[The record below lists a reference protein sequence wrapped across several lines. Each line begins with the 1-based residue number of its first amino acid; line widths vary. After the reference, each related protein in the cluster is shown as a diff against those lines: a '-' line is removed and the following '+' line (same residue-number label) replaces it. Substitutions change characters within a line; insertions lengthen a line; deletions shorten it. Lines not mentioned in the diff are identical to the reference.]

1 MLECLGSV
9 LLACVL
15 AFAFGAYFYALIAKR
30 PKNTQQFIVRN
41 DELYEYDS
49 ESRRYYP
56 WKSSVPKQ

>member
-1 MLECLGSV
+1 MLECLGLV

-30 PKNTQQFIVRN
+30 PKNSQQFIVKN